1 MKNKKEK
8 INRRGFIEQSAKI
21 TAAGI
26 MLSRL
31 PAKSKKL
38 FSIEGEIKVA
48 LIGCGGR
55 GTGAV
60 SQALEADQDVRIV
73 AMADAFRDRV
83 DECLESL
90 SEKYPNSERININDD
105 VIFIGFDG
113 YKEAIDLA
121 DVVILTTPPAFRPLH
136 FEYAISKN
144 KHVFM

>member
-48 LIGCGGR
+48 LIYLSLLQLSACFF
-55 GTGAV
+55 
-60 SQALEADQDVRIV
+60 L
-73 AMADAFRDRV
+73 
-83 DECLESL
+83 CLEISWLPGSL
-90 SEKYPNSERININDD
+90 CAQKQ
-105 VIFIGFDG
+105 
-113 YKEAIDLA
+113 A
-121 DVVILTTPPAFRPLH
+121 
-136 FEYAISKN
+136 
-144 KHVFM
+144 